1 VEAGRPDVGRQNK
14 VKLHLEIDGNAGEAE
29 FSQSG
34 DGARLEWN
42 GARYEAEINENEPG
56 LYVVLI
62 DGVVY
67 RCEFHPLQGGGAEIT
82 VNGHRILTR
91 VRDLKHLRGA
101 GTTSS
106 AESGRVELS
115 SPMPGKLVR
124 ILVEAG
130 KDVKAGEGVII
141 VEAMKM
147 QTTVYAPVDGQV
159 REMLV
164 HAGQTVDTKDLL
176 LTIES
181 TVLTS
186 SPSSFASLRHCVIDV
201 FEA

>member
-1 VEAGRPDVGRQNK
+1 M
-14 VKLHLEIDGNAGEAE
+14 KLHLEIDGNASEAE

-34 DGARLEWN
+34 EGARLEWN
-42 GARYEAEINENEPG
+42 GATYEAEINENEPG

-130 KDVKAGEGVII
+130 KDVKAGEGVIVVEVRI
-141 VEAMKM
+141 LVRAGKDVKAGEGVIVVEAMKM
-147 QTTVYAPVDGQV
+147 GGRTVG
-159 REMLV
+159 
-164 HAGQTVDTKDLL
+164 AGVVAE
-176 LTIES
+176 IEG
-181 TVLTS
+181 
-186 SPSSFASLRHCVIDV
+186 
-201 FEA
+201 

>member
-1 VEAGRPDVGRQNK
+1 M
-14 VKLHLEIDGNAGEAE
+14 KLHLEIDGNASDAE

-34 DGARLEWN
+34 EGARLEWN
-42 GARYEAEINENEPG
+42 GVRYEAEINENEPG

-62 DGVVY
+62 DGGVY

-130 KDVKAGEGVII
+130 KDVKAGEGVIV

-147 QTTVYAPVDGQV
+147 QNEIQSPRDGKV
-159 REMLV
+159 VEIRFEV
-164 HAGQTVDTKDLL
+164 GQTVNAGDVLAV
-176 LTIES
+176 IE
-181 TVLTS
+181 
-186 SPSSFASLRHCVIDV
+186 
-201 FEA
+201 